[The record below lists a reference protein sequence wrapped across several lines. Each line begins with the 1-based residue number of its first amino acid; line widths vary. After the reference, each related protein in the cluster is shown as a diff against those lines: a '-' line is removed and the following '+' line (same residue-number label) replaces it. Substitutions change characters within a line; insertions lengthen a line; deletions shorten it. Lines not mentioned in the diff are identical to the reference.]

1 MMKAELKRADVYR
14 LVGQLLRF
22 GLVGGLATL
31 VHLLVAWCVLQVWA
45 EGLPFLV
52 NFVAFLV
59 AFQVSFWGHA
69 RYTFRQKGSPWR
81 FLLVTLGGFV
91 INNCLLWI
99 FLAMGVHS
107 VFAAICLSVL
117 LVPLFVFVAS
127 RLWVFSS
134 VSK

>member
-1 MMKAELKRADVYR
+1 MKTEWKRADIYR

-31 VHLLVAWCVLQVWA
+31 VHLSVAWWVLQVWA
-45 EGLPFLV
+45 EGSPFLV
-52 NFVAFLV
+52 NLVAFLV
-59 AFQVSFWGHA
+59 AFQVSFWGHS

-81 FLLVTLGGFV
+81 FLLVTLGGFA
-91 INNCLLWI
+91 INNTLLWC
-99 FLAMGVHS
+99 FLALGLRSEFV
-107 VFAAICLSVL
+107 AICLSVL